1 MICPECGQLLP
12 DGAEKCA
19 SCGEPVKTSSAGA
32 SAPEAGVPAIAAPAV
47 RRSAIYA
54 GFWIRGLAYLLDWLL
69 IGIVS
74 VSVILAPLVA
84 VGAIPANASYAWF
97 MALNR
102 QTIAIRLLIF
112 MLSWLYF
119 ASLESSAWQAT
130 VAKKALGLVV
140 TDLQGRRISFTRASY
155 RYLAKLISGTIF
167 YFGFLFATFTP
178 RKQALHD
185 ILGKTLVLKR
195 PRLPN

>member
-1 MICPECGQLLP
+1 LACPKCGQALP
-12 DGAEKCA
+12 DGAENCP
-19 SCGEPVKTSSAGA
+19 SCGEPVKGSSGR
-32 SAPEAGVPAIAAPAV
+32 APSPESGVPATAARPIQH
-47 RRSAIYA
+47 SAIYG
-54 GFWIRGLAYLLDWLL
+54 GFWIRGLAYLIDWFL
-69 IGIVS
+69 IAIVS
-74 VSVILAPLVA
+74 VSVIFTPLVGLGA
-84 VGAIPANASYAWF
+84 VPADASFAWF

-130 VAKKALGLVV
+130 IAKKVLGLVV
-140 TDLQGRRISFTRASY
+140 TDLEGRRISFTRASY
-155 RYLAKLISGTIF
+155 RYLGKLVFGTIF

-185 ILGKTLVLKR
+185 ILAKCLVLKR
-195 PRLPN
+195 RRNN

>member
-1 MICPECGQLLP
+1 MICLKCGQALP
-12 DGAEKCA
+12 DGAENCA
-19 SCGEPVKTSSAGA
+19 SCGEPVQGASAGA
-32 SAPEAGVPAIAAPAV
+32 SAPESAVPATAAPAV

-54 GFWIRGLAYLLDWLL
+54 GFWIRGLGYLLDWLL
-69 IGIVS
+69 IAIVS
-74 VSVILAPLVA
+74 VSVILAPLMGL
-84 VGAIPANASYAWF
+84 GAIPANASYAWF
-97 MALNR
+97 MAFNR

-112 MLSWLYF
+112 MLSWIYF

-130 VAKKALGLVV
+130 IAKKALGLVV
-140 TDLQGRRISFTRASY
+140 TDLQGRRINFTRASY
-155 RYLAKLISGTIF
+155 RCLAKLIFGTIF

-195 PRLPN
+195 RRNN